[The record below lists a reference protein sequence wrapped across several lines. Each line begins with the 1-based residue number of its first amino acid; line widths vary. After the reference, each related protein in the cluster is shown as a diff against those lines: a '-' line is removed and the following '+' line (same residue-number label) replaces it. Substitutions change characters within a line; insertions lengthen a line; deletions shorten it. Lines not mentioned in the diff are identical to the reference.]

1 MDIVIDL
8 RTYEISKLDS
18 TVIAKVAEKMR
29 RDPKITSPRAK
40 KKWPETVNMNGQKF
54 VVMCHEESGK
64 IVITNM
70 RYAKKRKI
78 RIARR

>member
-1 MDIVIDL
+1 MDVVIDP
-8 RTYEISKLDS
+8 RTYEISKLHPS
-18 TVIAKVAEKMR
+18 VIAKVAEKMR
-29 RDPKITSPRAK
+29 RDPKIKSPRAK
-40 KKWPETVNMNGQKF
+40 KKWPETVDMNGQRF

-78 RIARR
+78 KVGRR